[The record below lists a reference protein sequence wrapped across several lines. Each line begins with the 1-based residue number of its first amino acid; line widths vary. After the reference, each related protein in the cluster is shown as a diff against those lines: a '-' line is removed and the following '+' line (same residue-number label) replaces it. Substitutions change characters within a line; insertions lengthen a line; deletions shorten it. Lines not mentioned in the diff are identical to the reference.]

1 MNMGILVGGT
11 GNTQHMSKDTM
22 KDTDLI
28 TVTYPSEPGLSYDIE
43 LSEYFNTQKLKL
55 LRPVM

>member
-1 MNMGILVGGT
+1 MNLGILVGGQA
-11 GNTQHMSKDTM
+11 NTQRMSKDTM
-22 KDTDLI
+22 KDTDLL

-43 LSEYFNTQKLKL
+43 LSEYFNTPKRNL